1 MGVALIAASDVVGLT
16 LWWEIFRKQRCG
28 TELCSEIRANKTL
41 FSSQVR
47 IVRVGP
53 KDVPTERGCGRC
65 GFRLFDE
72 EVQMQRYEDDRVGE
86 VKTDEIDELL
96 LWELTTN
103 GRRTNNE
110 LARKAGIAPSTCHA
124 RIKRLEQL
132 GVIRSI
138 NAFVDYEALGFP
150 VQAIVFVRLPASA
163 RDQVKS
169 YASRVIRFPQV
180 LNVFHMGG
188 PDDFLIHV
196 ACTSTSQLR
205 DFVATKLSSGPVAA
219 TTTSIMFD
227 HYIGVQH
234 MEYVSGYDEMRRPIR

>member
-1 MGVALIAASDVVGLT
+1 MALIAVPAVVGLT
-16 LWWEIFRKQRCG
+16 LWWEIFRGWTG
-28 TELCSEIRANKTL
+28 TTEFRSETLANKTL
-41 FSSQVR
+41 FSAAAR
-47 IVRVGP
+47 IVRDAP
-53 KDVPTERGCGRC
+53 KDVLPELGRGRR
-65 GFRLFDE
+65 GFRLWHE

>member
-1 MGVALIAASDVVGLT
+1 
-16 LWWEIFRKQRCG
+16 
-28 TELCSEIRANKTL
+28 
-41 FSSQVR
+41 
-47 IVRVGP
+47 
-53 KDVPTERGCGRC
+53 
-65 GFRLFDE
+65 
-72 EVQMQRYEDDRVGE
+72 MQRYEDGRVGE